1 MTTSCCL
8 VTVIALVK
16 RQLYIANILGGVEGR
31 VCLAMSCFIFGT
43 LLTEHGF
50 KKGILKVVL
59 LFRVPSKYQT
69 NVIVRVMFESKV
81 KQGKW
86 KMLKCGN

>member
-8 VTVIALVK
+8 VPVIALVK

-50 KKGILKVVL
+50 KKRYSESG
-59 LFRVPSKYQT
+59 F
-69 NVIVRVMFESKV
+69 IVSSAI
-81 KQGKW
+81 
-86 KMLKCGN
+86 